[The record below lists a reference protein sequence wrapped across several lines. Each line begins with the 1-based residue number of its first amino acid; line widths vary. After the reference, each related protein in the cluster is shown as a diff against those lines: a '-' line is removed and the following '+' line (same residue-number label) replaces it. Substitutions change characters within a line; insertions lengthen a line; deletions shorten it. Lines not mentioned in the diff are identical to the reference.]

1 MAVISALGVNITPL
15 LAGAGIIGL
24 AIGFGAQTLVKDI
37 ISGMF
42 FLIDDAFRKGEYIDI
57 GDVKGTV
64 EKISVRSMQL
74 RHHNGPLNTV
84 PFGEINFI
92 TNFSRD
98 WVVMKLPLRLTYDT
112 DAEKVRK
119 MIKKLGQEM
128 LEDPNLGPQFL
139 QPLKSQGVIQMEDS
153 AMIMRVK
160 FMTKP
165 GDQWVNRRTVFAKI
179 RDLFEREGIKF
190 AHREVTVRLADE
202 TGRAQLNESEKQAVS
217 AAARSAVEDAKPT

>member
-128 LEDPNLGPQFL
+128 LSP
-139 QPLKSQGVIQMEDS
+139 
-153 AMIMRVK
+153 
-160 FMTKP
+160 
-165 GDQWVNRRTVFAKI
+165 
-179 RDLFEREGIKF
+179 
-190 AHREVTVRLADE
+190 
-202 TGRAQLNESEKQAVS
+202 AVGN
-217 AAARSAVEDAKPT
+217 

>member
-1 MAVISALGVNITPL
+1 MLAYAIWELVTIVVNRQIAIERAEMGIDPDAEVMSDGEGGKGESRLATILPLVQLIFRIAIATLAGLAVISALGVNITPL

-24 AIGFGAQTLVKDI
+24 AIGFGAQTLVKDV

-128 LEDPNLGPQFL
+128 LSP
-139 QPLKSQGVIQMEDS
+139 
-153 AMIMRVK
+153 
-160 FMTKP
+160 
-165 GDQWVNRRTVFAKI
+165 
-179 RDLFEREGIKF
+179 
-190 AHREVTVRLADE
+190 
-202 TGRAQLNESEKQAVS
+202 AVGN
-217 AAARSAVEDAKPT
+217 